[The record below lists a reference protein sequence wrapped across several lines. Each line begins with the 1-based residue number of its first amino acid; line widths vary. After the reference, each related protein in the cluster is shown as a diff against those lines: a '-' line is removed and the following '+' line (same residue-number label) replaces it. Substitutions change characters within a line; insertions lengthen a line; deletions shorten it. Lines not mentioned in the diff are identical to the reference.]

1 LPVAKKNPKMDVS
14 DEDYDED
21 AVICVDIANLQ
32 KIGKNQLKEKD
43 SFNSKKLKETT
54 EVYVKQF
61 KLDQQRQ
68 TNALILEVKIYKKI
82 ILSLILLIFKS
93 RN

>member
-1 LPVAKKNPKMDVS
+1 MPVAKKNPKMDVS